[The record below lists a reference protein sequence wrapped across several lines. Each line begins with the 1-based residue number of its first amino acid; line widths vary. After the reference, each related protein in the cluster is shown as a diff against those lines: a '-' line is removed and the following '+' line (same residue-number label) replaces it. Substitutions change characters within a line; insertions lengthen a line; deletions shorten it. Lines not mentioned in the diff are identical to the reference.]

1 MGIGVDRYNAGK
13 RLPKE
18 IHVLIKLG
26 DWPNPAQCLTF
37 AMEIPATLLVETIT
51 FFTARWRKPSR
62 SSNHFSSHNHL
73 LLLIARDTS
82 CYQLALPVTS
92 WHYL

>member
-18 IHVLIKLG
+18 IQLG

-37 AMEIPATLLVETIT
+37 AMEIPATPLVETIT
-51 FFTARWRKPSR
+51 FFVCFQTQVRAELSVHPSG
-62 SSNHFSSHNHL
+62 L
-73 LLLIARDTS
+73 
-82 CYQLALPVTS
+82 
-92 WHYL
+92 